1 MRVKVEKYG
10 TIQASKELLNFL
22 VIALGD
28 AVDGQE
34 NKGCKGVASEYREL
48 RDSVYNALDEAGYY
62 DCVRNK

>member
-1 MRVKVEKYG
+1 MRVKVENYG

-34 NKGCKGVASEYREL
+34 DKGYKGVASEYREL

-62 DCVRNK
+62 DRVRNK